1 MKLREHVQE
10 DGYSVLSYECENQ
23 MVQPRSYSDVLR
35 SKLDYVFFSK
45 EEPENEEEKSSG
57 EKKNVPRGFE
67 KFLKKTRQGPP
78 KTSKNKD
85 EEPEE

>member
-1 MKLREHVQE
+1 
-10 DGYSVLSYECENQ
+10 
-23 MVQPRSYSDVLR
+23 MVQPQSYTDVFRSRFDQ
-35 SKLDYVFFSK
+35 VFFSK

-85 EEPEE
+85 EKPRE

>member
-1 MKLREHVQE
+1 
-10 DGYSVLSYECENQ
+10 
-23 MVQPRSYSDVLR
+23 
-35 SKLDYVFFSK
+35 VFFSK

-78 KTSKNKD
+78 KMSKNKD
-85 EEPEE
+85 EKPKE